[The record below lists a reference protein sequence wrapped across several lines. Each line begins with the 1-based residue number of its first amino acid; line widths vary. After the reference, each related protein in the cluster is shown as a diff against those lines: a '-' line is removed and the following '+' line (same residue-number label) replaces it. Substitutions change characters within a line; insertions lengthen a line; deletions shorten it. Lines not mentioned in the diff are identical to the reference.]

1 MRLAQSLLQ
10 ALRSQPIGGQH
21 MAIWIILICA
31 LTYVISWAWLFSRVS
46 QHAARVPEQRQIDT
60 YEEAV

>member
-1 MRLAQSLLQ
+1 
-10 ALRSQPIGGQH
+10 